1 MGKIYETYGKVYQE
15 ILPNTNY
22 IPLQENFLHFERY
35 DYRFQWNIEM
45 CTPVRIIRENFRK
58 AKAREKMKQL
68 KTLLNRKESL
78 CPTPPTEAP
87 PLPPA
92 QPDTS
97 RLLLPKPWYGKAV
110 MPWRMTAGIA
120 INDIMFISCLIAVFH
135 LPAARYHTNRKS
147 VELYLHRR
155 WRLLILSRSIPI

>member
-45 CTPVRIIRENFRK
+45 CTPVRITGENFRK

-78 CPTPPTEAP
+78 
-87 PLPPA
+87 
-92 QPDTS
+92 
-97 RLLLPKPWYGKAV
+97 
-110 MPWRMTAGIA
+110 
-120 INDIMFISCLIAVFH
+120 
-135 LPAARYHTNRKS
+135 
-147 VELYLHRR
+147 
-155 WRLLILSRSIPI
+155 